1 MKRKIVF
8 VLDNFLIGGSVRLI
22 LDILKNF
29 DRNNFELSIVTI
41 YGSGPMEIDFKE
53 LEIPIFFIGPK
64 KYPTSFL
71 KKIVWILTIPTI
83 LLRLIVVFKKNKP
96 DIVATSLYSS
106 DVLGIFAAWLSG
118 VQKRII
124 IYHDVHKMSTF
135 REFIRK
141 IFALN
146 LSHKIIAV
154 SSNVKDF
161 LINYWRVSDDKVVVI
176 YNGIDFEKFELGKK
190 PLNSKLTLGFIGRF
204 VKLKD
209 PECFLKSLVILKNKY
224 KLEPEVMMAGGGE
237 LEPILKEFITQNN
250 LNKVLFTGWVDE
262 VVKWL
267 KKVDILVVPSKE
279 EGLPLTVL
287 EGLVANKIV
296 VASDIDPMK
305 ELISPRDNGVL
316 FRVGDAESLARE
328 LNNLLTDPHLARNYF
343 DNISLWIN
351 KNRTLFDIKNV
362 SQRYSEILNQDNNL

>member
-1 MKRKIVF
+1 MKKKKLVF
-8 VLDNFLIGGSVRLI
+8 VLDNFLIGGSVRLV

-29 DRNNFELSIVTI
+29 DRNNFELSIITI

-64 KYPTSFL
+64 KYPTSFF
-71 KKIVWILTIPTI
+71 KKIAWILTIPII
-83 LLRLIVVFKKNKP
+83 LFRLIIVFKKNKT
-96 DIVATSLYSS
+96 DIITTSLYSS

-124 IYHDVHKMSTF
+124 IYHDVHKMSAF

-161 LINYWRVSDDKVVVI
+161 LINYWRVSDNKVVVI

-190 PLNSKLTLGFIGRF
+190 PLGSKLILGFIGRF

-209 PECFLKSLVILKNKY
+209 PECFLRSLVILKDKY
-224 KLEPEVMMAGGGE
+224 KLEPEVIMAGGGD
-237 LEPILKEFITQNN
+237 LEPILKKFTAQNN
-250 LNKVLFTGWVDE
+250 LYKVLFIGWVDE

-267 KKVDILVVPSKE
+267 KQIDVLVVPSKE
-279 EGLPLTVL
+279 EGLPITVL
-287 EGLVANKIV
+287 EGLAANKIII
-296 VASDIDPMK
+296 ASDIKPMK
-305 ELISPRDNGVL
+305 ELISSGVNGAL
-316 FRVGDAESLARE
+316 FKAGDDKRLAIE
-328 LNNLLTDPHLARNYF
+328 LKNLLNNKNLPQNYY
-343 DNISLWIN
+343 NNVSQWIN
-351 KNRTLFDIKNV
+351 ENRRLFDIKEV
-362 SQRYSEILNQDNNL
+362 TQKYSGFFNLDN